1 MILLFLHL
9 VFSFSARAQGTDE
22 IAALLEKYSK
32 DEGALTDLNKRLIF
46 SPAKV
51 EPRPMPGGLQ
61 RNCGGFGSQVL
72 KFEAKK
78 NEYVSW
84 GLAKPVSA
92 GAVKYVE
99 NVPNG
104 TTVTT
109 VKNHMYY
116 DACEMNPSLL
126 ETVSKLACAPELKAV
141 KVVVNSAFRD
151 PIQNVLEG
159 GKSASQ
165 HLRCNAMDFSLWRQ
179 GKRGLGWMEPIPPAE
194 VQNLA
199 KHFGPIT
206 GLGLGQ
212 TFTHV
217 DVRQGGRKVWTYK

>member
-1 MILLFLHL
+1 MIFFFLSL
-9 VFSFSARAQGTDE
+9 ILSLPCRAQGTDE

-32 DEGALTDLNKRLIF
+32 DEGVLKDLNKRVIF

-61 RNCGGFGSQVL
+61 RNCDGGTAL

-78 NEYVSW
+78 NEPVNW
-84 GLAKPVSA
+84 GLARPVSA
-92 GAVKYVE
+92 GSVKYVE

-116 DACEMNPSLL
+116 DACDMNPSLI
-126 ETVSKLACAPELKAV
+126 ETISKLACSPELKAL

-151 PIQNVLEG
+151 PIQNILEG

-165 HLRCNAMDFSLWRQ
+165 HLKCNAMDFSLWRQ
-179 GKRGLGWMEPIPPAE
+179 GKRGQGWMEVIPPSE

-199 KHFGPIT
+199 RHFGPIT

-217 DVRQGGRKVWTYK
+217 DVRQGGKKVWTYKQ